1 VLLSTLH
8 RQTTRSSKSFQTRFQ
23 NTLWSL
29 KSPICGLHTMAKNIA
44 YIFWLGSEALPS
56 QHLKHMLPTCS
67 LHNLL
72 VPNWLNATRN
82 TKTTCMVTKQWE
94 LGQGSILNQL
104 SPKLIPKTHS
114 FLNTSTRQSFQATLL
129 SHIKVRIP
137 RNPTENI
144 SNVLFTRYMFNFE
157 AELAQLFKP
166 PCLASTQ
173 AGFCGQ
179 MCQSSVVCVYCKLF
193 ANQEVSQLL

>member
-1 VLLSTLH
+1 MILSTLH
-8 RQTTRSSKSFQTRFQ
+8 RQTTVSSKSFQTRFQ

-29 KSPICGLHTMAKNIA
+29 KSPTCGLHTMAKNFA

-67 LHNLL
+67 LHSLL
-72 VPNWLNATRN
+72 MPKWLTATRN
-82 TKTTCMVTKQWE
+82 INSAMVCTKQWK

-104 SPKLIPKTHS
+104 SPKLVPKTHS

-129 SHIKVRIP
+129 SQIKTRIP

-144 SNVLFTRYMFNFE
+144 SNVLFSRYMFNFK

-166 PCLASTQ
+166 SCLASAQ
-173 AGFCGQ
+173 AGFGG
-179 MCQSSVVCVYCKLF
+179 
-193 ANQEVSQLL
+193 